1 MRIRSKKEKKSQS
14 VVEISGFSC
23 VTFDHFCFLSMTMTL
38 KLLMFLVLAISSVSL
53 FALTSVHADDSNTNS
68 TDSDAKKE
76 MRMMMKEMMKDMID
90 AREVPGETSQ
100 LRRSVQLEVCAHVV

>member
-1 MRIRSKKEKKSQS
+1 
-14 VVEISGFSC
+14 
-23 VTFDHFCFLSMTMTL
+23 MTS

-76 MRMMMKEMMKDMID
+76 MRMMM
-90 AREVPGETSQ
+90 
-100 LRRSVQLEVCAHVV
+100 